1 MAHVNLTMEIP
12 SKDIADL
19 RNMLD
24 WNGGPASGGHPKA
37 WPVRKMLALIKGVLV
52 GAYRGYIRTT
62 LCTARASG
70 TFTGTAAG
78 VAPDDTITIA
88 GTTLTNKASPA
99 SEDEFADAATDALL
113 AASLA
118 AAINAHSVLSKIVFA
133 VVTTAASG
141 IVTVYSKYPGPIGN
155 LITLAESGGYTVSGA
170 SMTGGSGDEVDE
182 FQRGYD
188 PATALAG

>member
-1 MAHVNLTMEIP
+1 MAHVNLTLEIP
-12 SKDIADL
+12 GKDIADL
-19 RNMLD
+19 RAMLD
-24 WNGGPASGGHPKA
+24 YGALAAGRHPSV
-37 WPVRKMLALIKGVLV
+37 PLFRKVLALFKGVLV

-78 VAPDDTITIA
+78 VAPNDTITIA

-99 SEDEFADAATDALL
+99 SEDEFADAATNALL

-133 VVTTAASG
+133 VVTTAADG
-141 IVTVYSKYPGPIGN
+141 VVTVYSKYPGTIGN
-155 LITLAESGGYTVSGA
+155 LITLAESGGYSVSGA
-170 SMTGGSGDEVDE
+170 NMTGGAGDEMDE
-182 FQRGYD
+182 FQKGYD